1 MTADSPL
8 QPVVSNQSMV
18 RFSSAEG
25 AEVITYSNTVNT
37 RVVGPVLSLLK
48 SADPASASLGETLVY
63 TLTVRN
69 SGNTPAQVTIVDV
82 LPAGVSFIANSVLR
96 DGVPLA
102 GVTPSSGI
110 PAGTLAPD
118 TRVSIAFQVIVISL
132 PPSLILHNSALCQY
146 SFMAPEGRLVHGEIR
161 SNAVDVSLV
170 SYQLSTLLTA
180 STATTFI
187 GDAVTYTL
195 QLRNEGTRLLYG
207 IVAVIPVPEGTVFI
221 PGSVIA
227 GGVYQPEADPPS
239 GIRLGSLSAG
249 WAAEISFRV
258 RVDSIPPDAVLQ
270 AKALVTYEVNENG
283 DTVVSNTVQITVVQ
297 PGVSASLKVD
307 LYSAAPG
314 DNLRYEFTIRNS
326 GNFAADALLVDAIPQ
341 GVLFIWDSV
350 RINGVPQKGVRPGDG
365 IPLGTIRAGS
375 VVTVDFLVS
384 IPAATDINRT
394 PAIQNLGSVQYT
406 FTLPDGRNVR
416 QIARSNTVTTL
427 LFSPVITVQIQ
438 GEPPVVEPGGLAE
451 FQIEVTNSGNYQA
464 EVSVIRLVPQGSIIN
479 PNTVTIDN
487 GGGTSQIR
495 YNGSVPL
502 GLLQPGQTV
511 ILTYLV
517 QISNGYMGRSLNG
530 FCSALYLFTIDGRRY
545 SGEARSNDYKL
556 LIEQIS
562 E

>member
-1 MTADSPL
+1 
-8 QPVVSNQSMV
+8 
-18 RFSSAEG
+18 
-25 AEVITYSNTVNT
+25 
-37 RVVGPVLSLLK
+37 
-48 SADPASASLGETLVY
+48 
-63 TLTVRN
+63 
-69 SGNTPAQVTIVDV
+69 
-82 LPAGVSFIANSVLR
+82 
-96 DGVPLA
+96 
-102 GVTPSSGI
+102 
-110 PAGTLAPD
+110 
-118 TRVSIAFQVIVISL
+118 
-132 PPSLILHNSALCQY
+132 
-146 SFMAPEGRLVHGEIR
+146 
-161 SNAVDVSLV
+161 
-170 SYQLSTLLTA
+170 
-180 STATTFI
+180 
-187 GDAVTYTL
+187 
-195 QLRNEGTRLLYG
+195 
-207 IVAVIPVPEGTVFI
+207 
-221 PGSVIA
+221 
-227 GGVYQPEADPPS
+227 
-239 GIRLGSLSAG
+239 
-249 WAAEISFRV
+249 
-258 RVDSIPPDAVLQ
+258 
-270 AKALVTYEVNENG
+270 
-283 DTVVSNTVQITVVQ
+283 
-297 PGVSASLKVD
+297 
-307 LYSAAPG
+307 
-314 DNLRYEFTIRNS
+314 
-326 GNFAADALLVDAIPQ
+326 
-341 GVLFIWDSV
+341 
-350 RINGVPQKGVRPGDG
+350 
-365 IPLGTIRAGS
+365 
-375 VVTVDFLVS
+375 VS

-451 FQIEVTNSGNYQA
+451 FRIEVTNSGNYQA